1 MRRFMIIFVILL
13 STQLSAS
20 ERRVS
25 SPLKDVSFG
34 LGNFSEFIGRVQT
47 DDQGSHNSLEF
58 NPALA
63 LEARLDLS
71 PSWSLIPEFGI
82 TLPKSDEEDQITQ
95 FTYWLTGSLGYSIG
109 DYIIQAGLGLHFTR
123 ISASGGS
130 LTLNNGASTES
141 FPLPNGSAT
150 TSNLTTHLGLRYYFL
165 PDWSAKTQVHFYN
178 PEDSTERAVSL
189 ILMVNYHLGDFL
201 ARMN

>member
-1 MRRFMIIFVILL
+1 MRRFMIVLVMLVINAAH
-13 STQLSAS
+13 AS
-20 ERRVS
+20 QKRVS

-47 DDQGSHNSLEF
+47 DDQGGHNSLEF

-63 LEARLDLS
+63 LEARLDLTS
-71 PSWSLIPEFGI
+71 SWSLIPEFGI
-82 TLPKSDEEDQITQ
+82 TLPKSDDEDQITQ
-95 FTYWLTGSLGYSIG
+95 TTYWLTGSVGYSLG
-109 DYIIQAGLGLHFTR
+109 DYIIQAGLGLHFRR
-123 ISASGGS
+123 ISAEGGS
-130 LTLNNGASTES
+130 LTLNNGAGTES
-141 FPLPNGSAT
+141 FPLPSGSAT

-165 PDWSAKTQVHFYN
+165 PDWSAKTQLHVYN
-178 PEDSTERAVSL
+178 LEDSTERAVSL

>member
-1 MRRFMIIFVILL
+1 MRRFMILL
-13 STQLSAS
+13 VMLSLNTAHAL
-20 ERRVS
+20 EKRIS

-34 LGNFSEFIGRVQT
+34 LGNLSEFIGRVQT
-47 DDQGSHNSLEF
+47 DDQGGHNSLEF

-63 LEARLDLS
+63 LEARLDLN
-71 PSWSLIPEFGI
+71 PSWSLIPEFGF
-82 TLPKSDEEDQITQ
+82 TFPQSDEADQITQ
-95 FTYWLTGSLGYSIG
+95 MTYWLTGSVGYSLG
-109 DYIIQAGLGLHFTR
+109 DYIIHAGMGLHFRR
-123 ISASGGS
+123 ISAEGGS

-141 FPLPNGSAT
+141 FPLPSGSAT
-150 TSNLTTHLGLRYYFL
+150 TTNLTTHVGLRYYFL
-165 PDWSAKTQVHFYN
+165 PEWSAKTQLHFYN